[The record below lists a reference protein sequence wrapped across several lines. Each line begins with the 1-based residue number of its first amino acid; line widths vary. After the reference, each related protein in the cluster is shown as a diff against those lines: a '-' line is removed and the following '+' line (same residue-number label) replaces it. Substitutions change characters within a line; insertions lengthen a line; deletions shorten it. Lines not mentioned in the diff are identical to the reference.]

1 MKVTKIAKIGK
12 QDKFAVF
19 IDDQYLLDLDA
30 EALLNSKLRVN
41 QEISEEEFQD
51 LKTNISYYKLYHLSI
66 KYLSRRLKSEGEL
79 RDYLKRK
86 QATPD
91 QIDPIVNRLKDLDLI
106 NDQKYA
112 ISYIHDRM
120 LLSPI
125 SSRKIK
131 LELKKR
137 KIAEDIITNSLRND
151 QISDVDNLKKLI
163 KIKRKN
169 SRYQDDLK
177 LMQYLVRNGFNY
189 QDVKEVLNNPGSR

>member
-30 EALLNSKLRVN
+30 EALLNSKLRIN

-66 KYLSRRLKSEGEL
+66 RYLSRRLKSEGEL

-86 QATPD
+86 QATSD
-91 QIDPIVNRLKDLDLI
+91 QIEPIVSRLKDLDLI

-112 ISYIHDRM
+112 VSYIHDRM

-125 SSRKIK
+125 SSKKIK

-151 QISDVDNLKKLI
+151 QISDIDNLKKLI

-169 SRYQDDLK
+169 SRYSDDLK

-189 QDVKEVLNNPGSR
+189 QDVKETLNNPKY

>member
-51 LKTNISYYKLYHLSI
+51 LNANISYYKLYHLSI

-86 QATPD
+86 QATQD
-91 QIDPIVNRLKDLDLI
+91 QMEQIVNRLKDLDLI

-151 QISDVDNLKKLI
+151 QISDVENLKKLI

-177 LMQYLVRNGFNY
+177 LMQYLVRSGFNY
-189 QDVKEVLNNPGSR
+189 QDVKEILNSPSSK